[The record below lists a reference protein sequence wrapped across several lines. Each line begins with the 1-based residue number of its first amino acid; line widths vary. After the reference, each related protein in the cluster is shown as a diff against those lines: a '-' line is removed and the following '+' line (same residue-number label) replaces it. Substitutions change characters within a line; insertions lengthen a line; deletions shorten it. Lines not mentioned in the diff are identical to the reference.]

1 MSRFLKIWDE
11 LIFRRILSSKAGKSG
26 LVYTFTNFFNAALP
40 FLLLPIITAYLTE
53 EDYGIATMIMVFVSV
68 MTPLITLGITSSIS
82 IVYFNKEIKD
92 FPQYIGNCMITVF
105 ACTAA
110 ILVIFQVLSSI
121 IESFSGIPS
130 NWVSTIVLIVLF
142 NFMIEVNLLTYKIRF
157 KSKTFAV
164 IKICQTL
171 LTFILSYY
179 LIAVAKLSWEGLI
192 LAKLIV
198 LCSFAVISII
208 LLNKNKFIEFKF
220 NRSHIK
226 YAILFGLPLVPHLLS
241 AFVVNISDRLFITNY
256 LGLAETGSYTV
267 SYQIGSILDLLC
279 ISINLAW
286 APWLYSKLENF
297 KENKPLL
304 KKITTIGILAIVT
317 VAAVLILFVPL
328 ILDIFISE
336 KFKIS
341 ESLIAIIVIGFAFQ
355 GFYLVFV
362 NYLFYLKKTKE
373 ISAVTVLVAIVNLSL
388 NFILIPKY
396 GVIGAAYATLF
407 SFVLKAIIITYIV
420 NKKYPLYG

>member
-1 MSRFLKIWDE
+1 M
-11 LIFRRILSSKAGKSG
+11 IFKRILSSKAGKSG

-40 FLLLPIITAYLTE
+40 FLLLPIITTYLSE
-53 EDYGIATMIMVFVSV
+53 EEYGIATMIMVFVSV

-82 IVYFNKEIKD
+82 VVYFNKEIKD
-92 FPQYIGNCMITVF
+92 FPQYIGNCLIMVFGSVF
-105 ACTAA
+105 ATL
-110 ILVIFQVLSSI
+110 IIFQLFSST

-142 NFMIEVNLLTYKIRF
+142 NFIIEINLLTYKVRF
-157 KSKTFAV
+157 KSKSFAL
-164 IKICQTL
+164 IKISQTL

-179 LIAVAKLSWEGLI
+179 LIAIEDLNWEGLI

-198 LCSFAVISII
+198 LSSFALLSLI
-208 LLNKNKFIEFKF
+208 LLYKGKFVKIIFNK
-220 NRSHIK
+220 SHIK
-226 YAILFGLPLVPHLLS
+226 YAVLFGLPLVPHLLS
-241 AFVVNISDRLFITNY
+241 AFIVNLSDRMFITNY

-297 KENKPLL
+297 KQNKPLL
-304 KKITTIGILAIVT
+304 KKVTTLGILAIIA
-317 VAAVLILFVPL
+317 VAIILILFVPL
-328 ILDIFISE
+328 ILNIFISD
-336 KFKIS
+336 KFRIS
-341 ESLIAIIVIGFAFQ
+341 EFLIMLIVIGFAFQ

-373 ISAVTVLVAIVNLSL
+373 ISAVTVFVALVNLGL
-388 NFILIPKY
+388 NFILIPQF
-396 GVIGAAYATLF
+396 GVIGAAYATLI
-407 SFVLKAIIITYIV
+407 SFVIKATIIAFIV

>member
-1 MSRFLKIWDE
+1 MNRFLKTWDE

-40 FLLLPIITAYLTE
+40 FLLLPIITAYLSE

-82 IVYFNKEIKD
+82 VVYFNKEIKD

-105 ACTAA
+105 ACTAV
-110 ILVIFQVLSSI
+110 ILVIFQVFSSI
-121 IESFSGIPS
+121 IESFSGIPN

-142 NFMIEVNLLTYKIRF
+142 NFIIEVNLLTYKIRF

-171 LTFILSYY
+171 LTFIFSYY

-208 LLNKNKFIEFKF
+208 LLNKNKFIKLKF

-341 ESLIAIIVIGFAFQ
+341 ESLIVIIVIGFAFQ

-407 SFVLKAIIITYIV
+407 SFMLKAIIITFIV

>member
-1 MSRFLKIWDE
+1 LSRFSKIWND
-11 LIFRRILSSKAGKSG
+11 LFFRRILNSKAGKSG

-40 FLLLPIITAYLTE
+40 FLLLPIITAYLSE

-82 IVYFNKEIKD
+82 IVYFNKEIKN

-105 ACTAA
+105 VCAVV
-110 ILVIFQVLSSI
+110 ILVIFQSFSSM

-142 NFMIEVNLLTYKIRF
+142 NFIIEVNLLTYKIRF
-157 KSKTFAV
+157 KSKTFSV

-179 LIAVAKLSWEGLI
+179 LIAIAKLSWEGLI
-192 LAKLIV
+192 LAKLTV
-198 LCSFAVISII
+198 LSSFAVISII
-208 LLNKNKFIEFKF
+208 LLNRNKFIKLKF

-286 APWLYSKLENF
+286 AHWLYSKLENF
-297 KENKPLL
+297 KQNKPLL
-304 KKITTIGILAIVT
+304 KRITTLGILAII
-317 VAAVLILFVPL
+317 AIAIVLILFVPL

-341 ESLIAIIVIGFAFQ
+341 EFLIAIIVIGFAFQ
-355 GFYLVFV
+355 GFYLIFV

-373 ISAVTVLVAIVNLSL
+373 ISAVTVFVAIINLGL
-388 NFILIPKY
+388 NFILIPQF
-396 GVIGAAYATLF
+396 GVIGAAYATLI
-407 SFVLKAIIITYIV
+407 SFVIKAGIIAFLV
-420 NKKYPLYG
+420 NKKYPIYG

>member
-1 MSRFLKIWDE
+1 MNRLSKIWNN
-11 LIFRRILSSKAGKSG
+11 LIFKRILSSKAGKSG

-40 FLLLPIITAYLTE
+40 FLLLPIITTYLSE
-53 EDYGIATMIMVFVSV
+53 EEYGIATMIMVFVSV

-82 IVYFNKEIKD
+82 VVYFNKEIKD
-92 FPQYIGNCMITVF
+92 FPQYIGNCLIMVFGSVF
-105 ACTAA
+105 ATL
-110 ILVIFQVLSSI
+110 IIFQLFSST

-142 NFMIEVNLLTYKIRF
+142 NFIIEINLLTYKVRF
-157 KSKTFAV
+157 KSKSFAL
-164 IKICQTL
+164 IKISQTL

-179 LIAVAKLSWEGLI
+179 LIAIEDLNWEGLI

-198 LCSFAVISII
+198 LSSFALLSLI
-208 LLNKNKFIEFKF
+208 LLYKGKFVKIIFNK
-220 NRSHIK
+220 SHIK
-226 YAILFGLPLVPHLLS
+226 YAVLFGLPLVPHLLS
-241 AFVVNISDRLFITNY
+241 AFIVNLSDRMFITNY

-297 KENKPLL
+297 KQNKPLL
-304 KKITTIGILAIVT
+304 KKVTTLGILAIIA
-317 VAAVLILFVPL
+317 VAIILILFVPL
-328 ILDIFISE
+328 ILNIFISD
-336 KFKIS
+336 KFRIS
-341 ESLIAIIVIGFAFQ
+341 EFLIMLIVIGFAFQ

-373 ISAVTVLVAIVNLSL
+373 ISAVTVFVALVNLGL
-388 NFILIPKY
+388 NFILIPQF
-396 GVIGAAYATLF
+396 GVIGAAYATLI
-407 SFVLKAIIITYIV
+407 SFVIKATIIAFIV